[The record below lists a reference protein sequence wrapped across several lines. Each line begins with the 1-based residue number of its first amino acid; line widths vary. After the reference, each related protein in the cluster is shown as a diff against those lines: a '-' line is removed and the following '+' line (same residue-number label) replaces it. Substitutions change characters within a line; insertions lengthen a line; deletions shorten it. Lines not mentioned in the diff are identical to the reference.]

1 MFVYFPYLGLQKNQN
16 SFFGILL
23 AGKLHVSVQLLSK
36 LRHYY
41 CRHSLSLFIFLNLYD
56 QCTIGEQFIIML
68 VVSSVIIRMN
78 KTLLVISEKE
88 PAFVTN
94 MAIM

>member
-1 MFVYFPYLGLQKNQN
+1 MYLCISCPNGDFTIVDSL
-16 SFFGILL
+16 SFF
-23 AGKLHVSVQLLSK
+23 VET
-36 LRHYY
+36 
-41 CRHSLSLFIFLNLYD
+41 LYD
-56 QCTIGEQFIIML
+56 QCTIAEQFVIML
-68 VVSSVIIRMN
+68 VVSSVTISMN